1 MSKSELKRLCT
12 QDPVAMA
19 EQIAELTEKLAAA
32 EAINENLLGENTYF
46 CMEIQR
52 YGLLDIRRDRREAYE
67 TRQRELLAKE
77 RQAGRDEMLKEISD
91 ALQSDLEHGVKWL
104 NEEAAEEFER
114 KYPALNR
121 VLRDSNQRSNDA

>member
-1 MSKSELKRLCT
+1 MSIREDELIDDLQK
-12 QDPVAMA
+12 
-19 EQIAELTEKLAAA
+19 EIAELTNKLAAA
-32 EAINENLLGENTYF
+32 EAHIESLSKSAGCACDYDAPGEVCIYHKN
-46 CMEIQR
+46 M
-52 YGLLDIRRDRREAYE
+52 
-67 TRQRELLAKE
+67 LAKE
-77 RQAGRDEMLKEISD
+77 RQAGRDEVLKEISD